1 MKHILPINEGWA
13 FVKGCETAPAAIP
26 AGAARVD
33 LPHCWNALD
42 GQDGGSDYWRGP
54 CCYLKTIEK
63 PAGKN
68 VYVEVEAASS
78 VGKIIVNGVEKASHK
93 GGYSLFRANVTDA
106 LHDGENLLA
115 IWVDN
120 TQRDDVYPQTADFTF
135 YGGLYRG
142 VNLITVE
149 DSRFDLD
156 YCGGKGFDVSAAV
169 EDGAAVVSLD
179 AFITNPVEGQSVE
192 FIVRDAAG
200 VIVAGAVRP
209 AAERVHAEVRIEN
222 AHLWQG
228 VKDPYLY
235 AVEALL
241 TVHNE
246 TIDNVSANLGVRTYT
261 VDPQKGFFLN
271 GVLTPLRGVS
281 RHQDRLGQGNALTK
295 EQHEEDVAFIREVGA
310 NTVRLAHYQHSP
322 YFYDACDR
330 AGLVVWAEIPFISVM
345 NPAPGAHENCRS
357 QMKELIVQNY
367 NHPSIC
373 FWGISNEI
381 SIGGESEELLSNL
394 HALNDLVHELDQTR
408 LTTMANLSMVEND
421 SPLNHITDVISYN
434 HYFGWYLGKVEDN
447 APWLDTFHAENP
459 EICLGI
465 SEYGCEGIT
474 TLHSA
479 SPKVRDYSEEY
490 QAYYHE
496 KMLETF
502 AQRPYLWSTHVWNM
516 FDFASDM
523 RDEGGV
529 QGRNNK
535 GLVTFD
541 RQTRKDSFYIYKA
554 YWTKAPFVHICSRRF
569 KERAEETVQ
578 VKVYSNC
585 EQVSLKV
592 NGKKTGSVAG
602 KYVFTFDRVP
612 LTMGENIIQAAGF
625 LGQQEVCCESIPLV
639 RVTEP
644 NASYMLAEEAEK
656 AGQNV
661 ENWFAASGGEGEEP
675 LQFPE
680 GYFSIKDK
688 VGALLKNLEGEQFVS
703 EMIGKV
709 MPGMKVSKGML
720 NMAKHFTIEKVIE
733 MAGDRI
739 TPEMVRYLN
748 QRLNQIKK

>member
-241 TVHNE
+241 IDGLTQRHGDGGVILHNGAA
-246 TIDNVSANLGVRTYT
+246 D
-261 VDPQKGFFLN
+261 GF
-271 GVLTPLRGVS
+271 V
-281 RHQDRLGQGNALTK
+281 GN
-295 EQHEEDVAFIREVGA
+295 D
-310 NTVRLAHYQHSP
+310 
-322 YFYDACDR
+322 
-330 AGLVVWAEIPFISVM
+330 
-345 NPAPGAHENCRS
+345 
-357 QMKELIVQNY
+357 
-367 NHPSIC
+367 
-373 FWGISNEI
+373 
-381 SIGGESEELLSNL
+381 
-394 HALNDLVHELDQTR
+394 
-408 LTTMANLSMVEND
+408 
-421 SPLNHITDVISYN
+421 
-434 HYFGWYLGKVEDN
+434 
-447 APWLDTFHAENP
+447 
-459 EICLGI
+459 
-465 SEYGCEGIT
+465 
-474 TLHSA
+474 
-479 SPKVRDYSEEY
+479 
-490 QAYYHE
+490 
-496 KMLETF
+496 
-502 AQRPYLWSTHVWNM
+502 
-516 FDFASDM
+516 
-523 RDEGGV
+523 DEGSGV
-529 QGRNNK
+529 AAALLNAV
-535 GLVTFD
+535 GLRHDDLQVLPHGALADEFGHQRRALPARSGKHTFD
-541 RQTRKDSFYIYKA
+541 QHDF
-554 YWTKAPFVHICSRRF
+554 
-569 KERAEETVQ
+569 
-578 VKVYSNC
+578 YSN
-585 EQVSLKV
+585 S
-592 NGKKTGSVAG
+592 
-602 KYVFTFDRVP
+602 
-612 LTMGENIIQAAGF
+612 
-625 LGQQEVCCESIPLV
+625 
-639 RVTEP
+639 
-644 NASYMLAEEAEK
+644 
-656 AGQNV
+656 
-661 ENWFAASGGEGEEP
+661 
-675 LQFPE
+675 
-680 GYFSIKDK
+680 
-688 VGALLKNLEGEQFVS
+688 LLK
-703 EMIGKV
+703 
-709 MPGMKVSKGML
+709 
-720 NMAKHFTIEKVIE
+720 T
-733 MAGDRI
+733 
-739 TPEMVRYLN
+739 
-748 QRLNQIKK
+748 

>member
-241 TVHNE
+241 TVHNAVSYTHLTLP
-246 TIDNVSANLGVRTYT
+246 TIL
-261 VDPQKGFFLN
+261 
-271 GVLTPLRGVS
+271 
-281 RHQDRLGQGNALTK
+281 
-295 EQHEEDVAFIREVGA
+295 
-310 NTVRLAHYQHSP
+310 
-322 YFYDACDR
+322 
-330 AGLVVWAEIPFISVM
+330 LV
-345 NPAPGAHENCRS
+345 
-357 QMKELIVQNY
+357 
-367 NHPSIC
+367 
-373 FWGISNEI
+373 
-381 SIGGESEELLSNL
+381 
-394 HALNDLVHELDQTR
+394 
-408 LTTMANLSMVEND
+408 
-421 SPLNHITDVISYN
+421 
-434 HYFGWYLGKVEDN
+434 
-447 APWLDTFHAENP
+447 
-459 EICLGI
+459 
-465 SEYGCEGIT
+465 
-474 TLHSA
+474 
-479 SPKVRDYSEEY
+479 
-490 QAYYHE
+490 
-496 KMLETF
+496 
-502 AQRPYLWSTHVWNM
+502 
-516 FDFASDM
+516 
-523 RDEGGV
+523 
-529 QGRNNK
+529 
-535 GLVTFD
+535 
-541 RQTRKDSFYIYKA
+541 
-554 YWTKAPFVHICSRRF
+554 
-569 KERAEETVQ
+569 
-578 VKVYSNC
+578 
-585 EQVSLKV
+585 
-592 NGKKTGSVAG
+592 
-602 KYVFTFDRVP
+602 
-612 LTMGENIIQAAGF
+612 
-625 LGQQEVCCESIPLV
+625 
-639 RVTEP
+639 
-644 NASYMLAEEAEK
+644 
-656 AGQNV
+656 
-661 ENWFAASGGEGEEP
+661 
-675 LQFPE
+675 
-680 GYFSIKDK
+680 
-688 VGALLKNLEGEQFVS
+688 
-703 EMIGKV
+703 
-709 MPGMKVSKGML
+709 
-720 NMAKHFTIEKVIE
+720 
-733 MAGDRI
+733 
-739 TPEMVRYLN
+739 
-748 QRLNQIKK
+748 

>member
-381 SIGGESEELLSNL
+381 TIGGERPGLLDNL
-394 HALNDLVHELDQTR
+394 RDLNALAHEMDKTR
-408 LTTMANLSMVEND
+408 MTTIAHVSMVPMEND
-421 SPLNHITDVISYN
+421 MHHITDVLSYN
-434 HYFGWYLGKVEDN
+434 HYFGWYGGDVSMN
-447 APWLDTFHAENP
+447 GPWLDNFHKEFP
-459 EICLGI
+459 QIPIGV
-465 SEYGCEGIT
+465 SEYGCEALNWHTSEPQQG
-474 TLHSA
+474 
-479 SPKVRDYSEEY
+479 DYTEEY

-496 KMLETF
+496 ELIKQLFT
-502 AQRPYLWSTHVWNM
+502 RPYLWATHVWNM
-516 FDFASDM
+516 FDFGADA
-523 RDEGGV
+523 RNEGGENG
-529 QGRNNK
+529 QNHK

-541 RQTRKDSFYIYKA
+541 RKYKKDAFYAYKA
-554 YWTKAPFVHICSRRF
+554 WLSHELFVHICGKRYVNRV
-569 KERAEETVQ
+569 EEKT
-578 VKVYSNC
+578 KITVYSNFP
-585 EQVSLKV
+585 EVTLYLNGQEYEKQVSDEHFFYFTVPNKGETIITAKAGACKDQSFIRKTEKFDEAYRLKEKGAV
-592 NGKKTGSVAG
+592 LNWFDIEEAPGYYSLNDKVSEILKSKQGKALFEHILGTLLNRNVETQDEKAKKKAEDMMQMLGS
-602 KYVFTFDRVP
+602 FTVLRMIN
-612 LTMGENIIQAAGF
+612 TMGAIG
-625 LGQQEVCCESIPLV
+625 
-639 RVTEP
+639 
-644 NASYMLAEEAEK
+644 EK
-656 AGQNV
+656 MTKEQ
-661 ENWFAASGGEGEEP
+661 
-675 LQFPE
+675 
-680 GYFSIKDK
+680 
-688 VGALLKNLEGEQFVS
+688 LLE
-703 EMIGKV
+703 
-709 MPGMKVSKGML
+709 L
-720 NMAKHFTIEKVIE
+720 NS
-733 MAGDRI
+733 
-739 TPEMVRYLN
+739 
-748 QRLNQIKK
+748 RLNQIQREN

>member
-381 SIGGESEELLSNL
+381 TIGGERPGLLDNL
-394 HALNDLVHELDQTR
+394 RDLNALAHEMDKTR
-408 LTTMANLSMVEND
+408 LTTLACYAMCGPFNPVA
-421 SPLNHITDVISYN
+421 HITDLVSWNLYL
-434 HYFGWYLGKVEDN
+434 GWYVPGLFLNDLWMDFFHLCYPNRALG
-447 APWLDTFHAENP
+447 F
-459 EICLGI
+459 
-465 SEYGCEGIT
+465 SEYGAEGMPN
-474 TLHSA
+474 LHS
-479 SPKVRDYSEEY
+479 SHPRRGDHTEEY
-490 QAYYHE
+490 QAIYHE
-496 KMLETF
+496 YMLRCF
-502 AQRPYLWSTHVWNM
+502 DRHKWLWATHVWNM
-516 FDFASDM
+516 YDFAADA
-523 RDEGGV
+523 RDQGGEP
-529 QGRNNK
+529 GMNHK

-541 RQTRKDSFYIYKA
+541 RKTKKDSFYIYKA
-554 YWTKAPFVHICSRRF
+554 WWSDEPFVHICSKRYADRT
-569 KERAEETVQ
+569 ENEIE
-578 VKVYSNC
+578 VKVYSNQK
-585 EQVSLKV
+585 QVSLYV
-592 NGKKTGSVAG
+592 NGEKLSEQEGEHIFKFRVKLNGETKVQAVAG
-602 KYVFTFDRVP
+602 DSIDDAVFRKVDAP
-612 LTMGENIIQAAGF
+612 NPDYKLTKKKSTSA
-625 LGQQEVCCESIPLV
+625 
-639 RVTEP
+639 
-644 NASYMLAEEAEK
+644 
-656 AGQNV
+656 
-661 ENWFAASGGEGEEP
+661 NW
-675 LQFPE
+675 
-680 GYFSIKDK
+680 
-688 VGALLKNLEGEQFVS
+688 V
-703 EMIGKV
+703 
-709 MPGMKVSKGML
+709 
-720 NMAKHFTIEKVIE
+720 
-733 MAGDRI
+733 
-739 TPEMVRYLN
+739 
-748 QRLNQIKK
+748 

>member
-26 AGAARVD
+26 TGAARVD

-381 SIGGESEELLSNL
+381 TIGGERPGLLDNL
-394 HALNDLVHELDQTR
+394 RDLNALAHEMDTHDHHR
-408 LTTMANLSMVEND
+408 PRFHGADGER
-421 SPLNHITDVISYN
+421 Y
-434 HYFGWYLGKVEDN
+434 
-447 APWLDTFHAENP
+447 AP
-459 EICLGI
+459 
-465 SEYGCEGIT
+465 
-474 TLHSA
+474 
-479 SPKVRDYSEEY
+479 
-490 QAYYHE
+490 YHRR
-496 KMLETF
+496 
-502 AQRPYLWSTHVWNM
+502 AQL
-516 FDFASDM
+516 
-523 RDEGGV
+523 
-529 QGRNNK
+529 
-535 GLVTFD
+535 
-541 RQTRKDSFYIYKA
+541 
-554 YWTKAPFVHICSRRF
+554 
-569 KERAEETVQ
+569 
-578 VKVYSNC
+578 
-585 EQVSLKV
+585 
-592 NGKKTGSVAG
+592 
-602 KYVFTFDRVP
+602 
-612 LTMGENIIQAAGF
+612 
-625 LGQQEVCCESIPLV
+625 
-639 RVTEP
+639 
-644 NASYMLAEEAEK
+644 
-656 AGQNV
+656 
-661 ENWFAASGGEGEEP
+661 
-675 LQFPE
+675 
-680 GYFSIKDK
+680 
-688 VGALLKNLEGEQFVS
+688 
-703 EMIGKV
+703 
-709 MPGMKVSKGML
+709 
-720 NMAKHFTIEKVIE
+720 
-733 MAGDRI
+733 
-739 TPEMVRYLN
+739 
-748 QRLNQIKK
+748 